1 MYLNYQLKSV
11 LISSGIIA
19 AAWTTNAAINKK
31 IFGSGF
37 TTQHVLK
44 KIIN

>member
-11 LISSGIIA
+11 LISSGITA
-19 AAWTTNAAINKK
+19 AAWTNAAINKK
-31 IFGSGF
+31 IFGYGF

>member
-11 LISSGIIA
+11 LISSGLTA
-19 AAWTTNAAINKK
+19 AAWATNAAINKK

-37 TTQHVLK
+37 TTQ
-44 KIIN
+44 